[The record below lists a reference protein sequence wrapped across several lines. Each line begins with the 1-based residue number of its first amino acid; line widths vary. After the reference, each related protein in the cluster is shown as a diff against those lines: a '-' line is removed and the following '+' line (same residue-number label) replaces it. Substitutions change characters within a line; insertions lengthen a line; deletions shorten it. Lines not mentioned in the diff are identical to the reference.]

1 MEEVFSY
8 LNRWFSGKNIEL
20 TILEKLAKIV
30 IIFIA
35 IRLSIK
41 VSHILIDKFFKKQ
54 QSFKFKMEDKKAN
67 TLAIILKSVAKYLLY
82 FIGIVPIL
90 EIFGITPASILATA
104 GIGGL
109 AIGFGAQNLVKD
121 VITGFF
127 ILFEDQYAV
136 GDYIKTGEFD
146 GIVEE
151 IGIRVT
157 KIRAFSGELYIIP
170 NGNIQSVTNK
180 CRGAMRAMVNVSIAY
195 EEDID
200 NAIEVLNNLATEI
213 ASENDNIVEGPT
225 VLGVTNLGDSDVVLS
240 VVAKTK
246 PMEQWATERMIRKRI
261 KQAFDKEGI
270 EIPYPRR
277 VLINRDKEDK

>member
-1 MEEVFSY
+1 MQEVFNY
-8 LNRWFSGKNIEL
+8 LNRWFTGAEVEL
-20 TILEKLAKIV
+20 NILEKVAKIV
-30 IIFIA
+30 IVFIA
-35 IRLSIK
+35 IRISIK
-41 VSHILIDKFFKKQ
+41 ISHILIDKFFRKQ
-54 QSFKFKMEDKKAN
+54 QSFKFKMEDKKAS
-67 TLAIILKSVAKYLLY
+67 TLAIILKSIAKYLLY

-90 EIFGITPASILATA
+90 EIFGINPSSILATA

-151 IGIRVT
+151 IGLRVT

-180 CRGAMRAMVNVSIAY
+180 CRGAMRAWVNVSIAY

-200 NAIEVLNNLATEI
+200 NAIKVLTSLATEI
-213 ASENDNIVEGPT
+213 AHVYDNIV
-225 VLGVTNLGDSDVVLS
+225 
-240 VVAKTK
+240 
-246 PMEQWATERMIRKRI
+246 
-261 KQAFDKEGI
+261 
-270 EIPYPRR
+270 
-277 VLINRDKEDK
+277 